1 MLALKR
7 FFFSTLLRLARSR
20 VGGTLFRWS
29 FVHMNRLLPVNR
41 IYESEQVMAF
51 VHPQPAYRFHFLILP
66 KRDIPSLMALSGQEA
81 DLLSDVIRAAQEIV
95 RKNHL
100 QEIGY
105 RLVVNGGPNQQV
117 PILHF
122 HLIAD

>member
-1 MLALKR
+1 
-7 FFFSTLLRLARSR
+7 
-20 VGGTLFRWS
+20 
-29 FVHMNRLLPVNR
+29 MNRLLPISR
-41 IYESEQVMAF
+41 IYESEQVVAF
-51 VHPQPAYRFHFLILP
+51 AHPQPAYRFHFLILP
-66 KRDIPSLMALSGQEA
+66 KRDIPSLMALNGQEA
-81 DLLSDVIRAAQEIV
+81 DLLSEVIRATQEIV